1 MGASQSWVATAESG
15 CLAVCPVVATN
26 VTCFLFALQFEFEN
40 VKFRQLQKQKFQ
52 ITNNGQ
58 VTCHFSFI
66 PKLND
71 SHYCKP
77 WLRAEPCEG
86 YLEPGEFYHG
96 FYSVY

>member
-1 MGASQSWVATAESG
+1 MPFRASRCGHRRDLSG
-15 CLAVCPVVATN
+15 
-26 VTCFLFALQFEFEN
+26 LFAPQFEFEN

-71 SHYCKP
+71 THYCKP

-86 YLEPGEFYHG
+86 YLEPGE
-96 FYSVY
+96 SQCRS